1 MSEDKKPRKMMSPK
15 GFIGKAT
22 KPNISAAG
30 FLAQHREYM
39 LTGEMA
45 IVLAPI
51 VAKVD
56 AGEIE
61 AAPALDLAAT
71 LAMHY
76 INATNILKGQRSIQA
91 QGQGPKTV
99 KVSRGPHKIKDWTAA
114 IYNSEDV
121 IQIRTKE
128 NGEEEEMYKEFD
140 KSSEA
145 DRWIDRRLSLDC
157 SPDCYGEVIHTP
169 SARRTVI
176 LRDDALARFY
186 KKPKGPTMKPQPGG
200 GGSLSFRPK
209 VKESKVTFSGG

>member
-1 MSEDKKPRKMMSPK
+1 MSEDKKPRKMSPK
-15 GFIGKAT
+15 GFLSKAT

-39 LTGEMA
+39 LSGEMA
-45 IVLAPI
+45 IVLSPI

-56 AGEIE
+56 AGELE
-61 AAPALDLAAT
+61 VSLAVDMAAT
-71 LAMHY
+71 SAMHH
-76 INATNILKGQRSIQA
+76 IMATNILKGQRSIQA
-91 QGQGPKTV
+91 QGQGSKTV
-99 KVSRGPHKIKDWTAA
+99 KVSRGPRQIKDWTAA

-145 DRWIDRRLSLDC
+145 DRWVDRRLSLDC
-157 SPDCYGEVIHTP
+157 GPDCYGEVIHTP